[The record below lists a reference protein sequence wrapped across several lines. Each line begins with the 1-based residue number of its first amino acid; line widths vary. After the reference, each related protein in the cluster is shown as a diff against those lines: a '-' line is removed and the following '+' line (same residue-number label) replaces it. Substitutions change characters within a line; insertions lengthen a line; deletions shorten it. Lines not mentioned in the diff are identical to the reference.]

1 MRIQVNIIS
10 NDYEIRWLWATYES
24 NL

>member
-1 MRIQVNIIS
+1 MRIQVNIIL